1 MRKNVTFL
9 FLIFIANTVFA
20 QNIVAKKEPDAKSLI
35 IGNFMDD
42 YKIHYSIND
51 SLWTQF
57 PKAKYRIIKWNAE
70 KQYII
75 AKNDTNNQTE
85 KNLYT
90 RIDYMTFANMAPYEW
105 GFCLTAYDAQ
115 TSDAAEANEKAD
127 RTNPRKGCNG
137 FPFSR
142 MKRVEK

>member
-1 MRKNVTFL
+1 MRKIITLL
-9 FLIFIANTVFA
+9 FLIFIANPLFA
-20 QNIVAKKEPDAKSLI
+20 QNIVAKKETDAKNLI
-35 IGNFMDD
+35 LGNFMDD
-42 YKIHYSIND
+42 YEIRYSIND

-57 PKAKYRIIKWNAE
+57 PKAKYHIIKWNAE

-75 AKNDTNNQTE
+75 AQNDANNPSD

-115 TSDAAEANEKAD
+115 TSADAEAVEKAD

>member
-1 MRKNVTFL
+1 MKKNQTLL
-9 FLIFIANTVFA
+9 FLILVTNTVFA
-20 QNIVAKKEPDAKSLI
+20 QQVVVNKENATKKAFFGD
-35 IGNFMDD
+35 FMDD
-42 YKIHYSIND
+42 YDIRYSIND

-57 PKAKYRIIKWNAE
+57 PKAKYHVIKWNVE

-75 AKNDTNNQTE
+75 TKNDANNTSD

-90 RIDYMTFANMAPYEW
+90 RIDYMTFENMPPYNW
-105 GFCLTAYDAQ
+105 GFCLTTYDAQ
-115 TSDAAEANEKAD
+115 TSDAAEAVEKAD

-142 MKRVEK
+142 MKKVEK

>member
-1 MRKNVTFL
+1 MTTKFAI
-9 FLIFIANTVFA
+9 LI
-20 QNIVAKKEPDAKSLI
+20 D
-35 IGNFMDD
+35 
-42 YKIHYSIND
+42 D

-57 PKAKYRIIKWNAE
+57 PKAKYHILKWNAE

-75 AKNDTNNQTE
+75 AQNDANNPSD

-105 GFCLTAYDAQ
+105 GFCLTVYDAQ
-115 TSDAAEANEKAD
+115 TSAVAEAVEKAD

-142 MKRVEK
+142 MKRIEK

>member
-1 MRKNVTFL
+1 MRKIITLL
-9 FLIFIANTVFA
+9 FLIFIANPVFA
-20 QNIVAKKEPDAKSLI
+20 QNIASKKETDAKNLI
-35 IGNFMDD
+35 LGNFMDD
-42 YKIHYSIND
+42 YEIRYSIND

-57 PKAKYRIIKWNAE
+57 PKAKYHIIKWNAE

-75 AKNDTNNQTE
+75 AQNDANNPSD
-85 KNLYT
+85 KSLYT

-115 TSDAAEANEKAD
+115 TSADAEAVEKAD
-127 RTNPRKGCNG
+127 RTNPKKGCNG